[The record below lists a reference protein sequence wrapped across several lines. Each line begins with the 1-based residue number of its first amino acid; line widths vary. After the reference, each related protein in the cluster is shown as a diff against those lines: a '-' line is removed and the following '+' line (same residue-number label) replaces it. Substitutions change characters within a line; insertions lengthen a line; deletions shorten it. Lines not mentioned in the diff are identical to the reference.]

1 MTARD
6 RLAAS
11 AGVTALAFAGF
22 GAEAHAQTAEMS
34 PAPVAA
40 SGSSA
45 DRVVYDRAYFSRY
58 SVSNAEDMLRL
69 IPGVPAILE
78 SRDDQQER
86 GFGAGG
92 ARVLVNGR
100 RFPGKANEVTAN
112 LRRIPAGN
120 VERVELLSG
129 SGVAVQSEGIVVNLV
144 LLEGVSL
151 AGAGAWEAN
160 LRFNEEGRVEADG
173 LVSYNGAVGA
183 LSYSLGIERNVWSPP
198 AMGGVRWSNRL
209 RDTIYYYP
217 DGKVLELRPQ
227 HWTREHD
234 KWIYT
239 GGATYDFAGGDRLSV
254 NGFYQTLDIVEDDRT
269 TFTRFSPLGAPILTA
284 DDVHKKTTPTRT
296 TLELGA
302 EHERRIGPGQFK
314 ALALMRRDTSP
325 MEDVR
330 DLFIGPRKIEISR
343 SQVAEETGEDILRAS
358 YNWPLMEGQSLEV
371 GGEAAR
377 NSLDHGLRVF
387 FDLNAD
393 DRVEEVIIPVGDSQ
407 VEEIRGEVFVT
418 HRWNPS
424 DALSLETTLNYETST
439 ITTNHPFAPERTL
452 AFFKPRLD
460 ARYRPNSAVQYRLLV
475 ERTVSQLD
483 FGLFVPTYDVVDNE
497 IDAGNPGLSPEK
509 TWVFE
514 LGYERRLPK
523 DAGLIEARAFYNDI
537 TDHIDKV
544 PLLDSHGALYS
555 AEGNQPKATL
565 YGAEIKASLRLDS
578 IGVPDALLSVR
589 ALRQESEVLDPFTSK
604 PRRLWNDRGYN
615 YDISFRQDLTRWGL
629 AYGLTYKRFGWAADY
644 SDLFVREYFTVEPTL
659 EAFMEKRLSSST
671 TLRIEVQNLTGS
683 HEGKVR
689 YLYAVSQA
697 DGVLRRSERWDE
709 ERDLRVAAR
718 LRGKF

>member
-1 MTARD
+1 MIGRD

-11 AGVTALAFAGF
+11 AGATALAFAGF
-22 GAEAHAQTAEMS
+22 GAEAEAQAPDAP
-34 PAPVAA
+34 PAPLAA

-45 DRVVYDRAYFSRY
+45 DRVVYDQAYFSRY
-58 SVSNAEDMLRL
+58 SVNNAEDMLRL

-78 SRDDQQER
+78 SRDEQPER

-92 ARVLVNGR
+92 AQVLVNGR
-100 RFPGKANEVTAN
+100 RFPGKANEITAN
-112 LRRIPAGN
+112 LRRIPASN

-144 LLEGVSL
+144 LREGVSL
-151 AGAGAWEAN
+151 GGTGAWEAN
-160 LRFNEEGRVEADG
+160 VRFNEEGRVEVDG
-173 LVSYNGAVGA
+173 LVSYSGNVGA
-183 LSYSLGIERNVWSPP
+183 LSYSLGVERNVWSPST
-198 AMGGVRWSNRL
+198 MGGARWSNRL
-209 RDTIYYYP
+209 RDTVYYYP

-227 HWTREHD
+227 YWTREHD

-239 GGATYDFAGGDRLSV
+239 GAATYDFAGGDRLSV
-254 NGFYQTLDIVEDDRT
+254 NGFYQTLDIVEDDET
-269 TFTRFSPLGAPILTA
+269 AFTRFSPAGAPILVA
-284 DDVHKKTTPTRT
+284 DDIHKKTTKAST

-302 EHERRIGPGQFK
+302 EYERRIGSGELK
-314 ALALMRRDTSP
+314 ALGLMRRETYP
-325 MEDVR
+325 VEDVR
-330 DLFIGPRKIEISR
+330 DLLIGPRKIEINR
-343 SQVAEETGEDILRAS
+343 TQVNEETGEDILRAS
-358 YNWPLMEGQSLEV
+358 YTWPLADGQSLEV

-393 DRVEEVIIPVGDSQ
+393 DRVEEVLIPVADAQ
-407 VEEIRGEVFVT
+407 VEEIRGEVFIT
-418 HRWNPS
+418 HRWSPTE
-424 DALSLETTLNYETST
+424 ALSLESTLNYETST

-452 AFFKPRLD
+452 AFLKPRLD
-460 ARYRPNSAVQYRLLV
+460 ARYRPNGAVQYRLLV

-523 DAGLIEARAFYNDI
+523 DAGLIEARVFYNDI
-537 TDHIDKV
+537 IDHIDKV
-544 PLLDSHGALYS
+544 PLLDSNGALYS
-555 AEGNQPKATL
+555 AEGNQPKAKL
-565 YGAEIKASLRLDS
+565 YGAEIKASVRLDTF
-578 IGVPDALLSVR
+578 GVPDALLSVR
-589 ALRQESEVLDPFTSK
+589 ALRQESEVLDPFTRK
-604 PRRLWNDRGYN
+604 TRRLWNDRGYN
-615 YDISFRQDLTRWGL
+615 YDISFRRDLTRWGA

-644 SDLFVREYFTVEPTL
+644 SDLFVREYTTAEPTL
-659 EAFMEKRLSSST
+659 EAFVEKRLTGST
-671 TLRIEVQNLTGS
+671 TLRVEVQNITGS

-697 DGVLRRSERWDE
+697 DGALRRIERWDE
-709 ERDLRVAAR
+709 ERDLRVAVR